1 MYGITSKPRFPAT
14 TAQATLEKD
23 MSNLEPALFIRKVK
37 LKMCLIV
44 LLAISNVAIGSQP
57 SETVSERVLS
67 DENLLTENREPK
79 VENHSSETVSITQ
92 NEKADVEDEP
102 SIVRSLVIDGN
113 ESFSEQQ
120 IRALM
125 RTDVWSVYDE
135 TVLKADL
142 EAVARFYRENGYRF
156 AHVDEGQ
163 LSVKKFA
170 DGVYLGIEI
179 DEGRVG
185 NITVTGNIKT
195 KEDVIRRELLF
206 MKGEVYTEADREES
220 EQILRRKTYIGA
232 AKVDA
237 QWDERSKSVTI
248 HVTIRELLSF
258 PLGGDLN
265 LNNQK
270 RYWLLQ
276 YRDPNMF
283 GSGQGTLWRYERISE
298 IGEKTR
304 SLVRGRY
311 NNPRL
316 FKSHWRFDG
325 EYIQKREGDSLVV
338 LLERPQYTLKSRW
351 SASVR
356 FSESVNP
363 IFWYE
368 NAEKTDIFEQN
379 LQGIYANV
387 RRYFGDRYQQNYIGL
402 WTTSRRSKYVPLEK
416 LSASDAMLENRDIK
430 RIGFTLGRQR
440 IAYHK
445 ARFLRRMGQEENFLV
460 GSQYALSLGYASPLY
475 ASDRSESYAELA
487 LGSGWM
493 NGNRVFNLT
502 TFAFSTNFR
511 TRIERSILQA
521 QTAWFYIDVFN
532 TGDIYTL
539 ETGFRENGLFDFHQT
554 FVAQFKTE
562 MQFGWSGRSQVLLG
576 AFDGLRGYAY
586 RQFSGEKM
594 MLLSLESRTIFGGT
608 VFRKVDEALAAVATA
623 VARPFSDRRVH
634 LGVMLSG
641 VVFADIGYIWNG
653 KHTFNLASPKRS
665 VGFGLRGSLSQFS
678 GTGILRVEFAFP
690 LDPPFS
696 PSLKPRI
703 FYGQERAF

>member
-1 MYGITSKPRFPAT
+1 M
-14 TAQATLEKD
+14 L
-23 MSNLEPALFIRKVK
+23 NLKRSLFIRKVK

-44 LLAISNVAIGSQP
+44 LLSISEMVSIGGQQSAISK
-57 SETVSERVLS
+57 EVLL
-67 DENLLTENREPK
+67 DENLLTESD
-79 VENHSSETVSITQ
+79 SSETVGITQ
-92 NEKADVEDEP
+92 NENTSLEGEV
-102 SIVRSLVIDGN
+102 SVVRSLVIDGN

-120 IRALM
+120 IRSLM
-125 RTDVWSVYDE
+125 RTDVWGVYNE
-135 TVLKADL
+135 TVLKSDL
-142 EAVARFYRENGYRF
+142 EAITRFYRENGYRF
-156 AHVDEGQ
+156 ARVDEEQ
-163 LSVKKFA
+163 LSVKKFV
-170 DGVYLGIEI
+170 DGVYLGIEV

-185 NITVTGNIKT
+185 NIIVTGNIQT

-206 MKGEVYTEADREES
+206 MEGDIYTEADREES

-276 YRDPNMF
+276 FRDPNLF
-283 GSGQGTLWRYERISE
+283 GSGQSTLWRYERISE
-298 IGEKTR
+298 VGEKTR

-316 FKSHWRFDG
+316 FNSHWNFDG
-325 EYIQKREGDSLVV
+325 EYIQKRDGDSLLV

-351 SASVR
+351 SANVR

-363 IFWYE
+363 IYWYE
-368 NAEKTDIFEQN
+368 NAKKTDTFEQN
-379 LQGIYANV
+379 LQGTFANV
-387 RRYFGDRYQQNYIGL
+387 RRYFGDRQQQNYIGL
-402 WTTSRRSKYVPLEK
+402 WAASRRSKYVLLEK
-416 LSASDAMLENRDIK
+416 SSASDAMLENRDIK

-440 IAYHK
+440 IAYQK

-493 NGNRVFNLT
+493 SGDRFFNLT
-502 TFAFSTNFR
+502 TFAFSTNFT
-511 TRIERSILQA
+511 TRVERSLLQA
-521 QTAWFYIDVFN
+521 QTAWFYTDVFN
-532 TGDIYTL
+532 TGNIYTL

-562 MQFGWSGRSQVLLG
+562 MQFGWSGHSQVLLG

-641 VVFADIGYIWNG
+641 IVFADIGYIWNG
-653 KHTFNLASPKRS
+653 NHTFNLTRPKRS

-696 PSLKPRI
+696 PSFKPRI
-703 FYGQERAF
+703 FYGQERTF

>member
-1 MYGITSKPRFPAT
+1 MADFFYVTRPFG
-14 TAQATLEKD
+14 TL
-23 MSNLEPALFIRKVK
+23 
-37 LKMCLIV
+37 CLIV
-44 LLAISNVAIGSQP
+44 LMAVGGQQSAVSERKPVLNENLLVSDSQEP
-57 SETVSERVLS
+57 TVSESHAL
-67 DENLLTENREPK
+67 
-79 VENHSSETVSITQ
+79 ETIDAAE
-92 NEKADVEDEP
+92 NEKAVLGDEP
-102 SIVRSLVIDGN
+102 SIIRSLVIDGN
-113 ESFSEQQ
+113 ESFPEQQ
-120 IRALM
+120 IRARM
-125 RTDVWSVYDE
+125 QTDVWSTYNE
-135 TVLKADL
+135 TVLKSDL
-142 EAVARFYRENGYRF
+142 EAITRFYQENGYRF
-156 AHVDEGQ
+156 ARVDEER

-185 NITVTGNIKT
+185 NIIVTGNIQT

-206 MKGEVYTEADREES
+206 MQGDIYTEADREES

-237 QWDERSKSVTI
+237 HWDELSKSVTI
-248 HVTIRELLSF
+248 HATIRELLSF
-258 PLGGDLN
+258 PFGGDLN

-276 YRDPNMF
+276 FRDPNMF
-283 GSGQGTLWRYERISE
+283 GSGQSTLWRYERISE
-298 IGEKTR
+298 VGEKTL

-316 FKSHWRFDG
+316 FNSHWNFDG
-325 EYIQKREGDSLVV
+325 EYIQKRDGDSLLV
-338 LLERPQYTLKSRW
+338 LLERPQYTLKSQW

-363 IFWYE
+363 IYWYE
-368 NAEKTDIFEQN
+368 NAKKTDTFEQN

-387 RRYFGDRYQQNYIGL
+387 RRYFGDRQQQNYIGV
-402 WTTSRRSKYVPLEK
+402 WTASRRSKYVLLEK
-416 LSASDAMLENRDIK
+416 SSGSEAMLENRDIK
-430 RIGFTLGRQR
+430 RVGFTLGRQR

-445 ARFLRRMGQEENFLV
+445 TRFLRRIGQEENFLI

-475 ASDRSESYAELA
+475 ASDRAESYAELA
-487 LGSGWM
+487 LASGGM
-493 NGNRVFNLT
+493 NGNQLFNLT
-502 TFAFSTNFR
+502 TLAFSTNF
-511 TRIERSILQA
+511 TNRIERSILQA
-521 QTAWFYIDVFN
+521 QTAWFYTDVFN
-532 TGDIYTL
+532 TGEIYTL

-653 KHTFNLASPKRS
+653 NRTFNLLRPKRS

-690 LDPPFS
+690 LDPPFA
-696 PSLKPRI
+696 PSFRPRI

>member
-1 MYGITSKPRFPAT
+1 MADFFYVTRPFG
-14 TAQATLEKD
+14 TL
-23 MSNLEPALFIRKVK
+23 F
-37 LKMCLIV
+37 LIV
-44 LLAISNVAIGSQP
+44 LMAVGGQQSA
-57 SETVSERVLS
+57 VSERQPVLN
-67 DENLLTENREPK
+67 ENLLVSESRESPRAESDSLETIDAAEN
-79 VENHSSETVSITQ
+79 ETAVLG
-92 NEKADVEDEP
+92 DEP

-113 ESFSEQQ
+113 ESFPEQQ

-125 RTDVWSVYDE
+125 QTDVWSVYDE
-135 TVLKADL
+135 TVLKSDL
-142 EAVARFYRENGYRF
+142 AAITRFYQENGYRF
-156 AHVDEGQ
+156 ARVDEER

-185 NITVTGNIKT
+185 NIIVTGNIQT

-206 MKGEVYTEADREES
+206 MQGDIYTEADRVES

-237 QWDERSKSVTI
+237 HWDELSKSVTI
-248 HVTIRELLSF
+248 HATIRELLSF
-258 PLGGDLN
+258 PFGGDLN

-276 YRDPNMF
+276 FRDPNMF
-283 GSGQGTLWRYERISE
+283 GSGQSTLWRYERISE
-298 IGEKTR
+298 VGEKTL

-316 FKSHWRFDG
+316 FNSHWNFDG
-325 EYIQKREGDSLVV
+325 EYIQKRDGDSLLV
-338 LLERPQYTLKSRW
+338 LLERPQYTLKSQW

-363 IFWYE
+363 IYWYE
-368 NAEKTDIFEQN
+368 NAEKTDTFEQN

-387 RRYFGDRYQQNYIGL
+387 RRYFGDRQQQNYIGL
-402 WTTSRRSKYVPLEK
+402 WAASRRSKYVLLEK
-416 LSASDAMLENRDIK
+416 SSGSDAMLENRDIK
-430 RIGFTLGRQR
+430 RVGFTLGRQR

-445 ARFLRRMGQEENFLV
+445 TRFLRRMGQEENFLI

-487 LGSGWM
+487 LASGGM
-493 NGNRVFNLT
+493 NGNKLFNLT
-502 TFAFSTNFR
+502 TLAFSTNF
-511 TRIERSILQA
+511 THRIERSILQA
-521 QTAWFYIDVFN
+521 QTAWFYTDVFN
-532 TGDIYTL
+532 TGEIYTL

-641 VVFADIGYIWNG
+641 VVFADVGYIWNG
-653 KHTFNLASPKRS
+653 NRTFNLLRPKRS

-690 LDPPFS
+690 LDPPFA
-696 PSLKPRI
+696 PSFRPRI

>member
-1 MYGITSKPRFPAT
+1 MADLWYVPRPFR
-14 TAQATLEKD
+14 TL
-23 MSNLEPALFIRKVK
+23 
-37 LKMCLIV
+37 CLIA
-44 LLAISNVAIGSQP
+44 LLSISEIAIGSQP
-57 SETVSERVLS
+57 SAVSKRVLL
-67 DENLLTENREPK
+67 DENLLTASRKPQAES
-79 VENHSSETVSITQ
+79 HSSETIDSPQQKKTVLG
-92 NEKADVEDEP
+92 NGA

-113 ESFSEQQ
+113 ESFPEQQ

-125 RTDVWSVYDE
+125 RTDVWSIYNK
-135 TVLKADL
+135 TVLKSDL
-142 EAVARFYRENGYRF
+142 EAITRFYRENGYRF
-156 AHVDEGQ
+156 ARVDEEQ

-185 NITVTGNIKT
+185 NIIVTGNIQT

-206 MKGEVYTEADREES
+206 MQGEVYTEADREES

-237 QWDERSKSVTI
+237 QWDELSKSVTI
-248 HVTIRELLSF
+248 HATIRELLSF

-276 YRDPNMF
+276 FRDPNMF

-298 IGEKTR
+298 VGEKTR

-316 FKSHWRFDG
+316 FHSHWNFDG

-368 NAEKTDIFEQN
+368 NAKKTDIFEQN
-379 LQGIYANV
+379 LQGTQANV

-402 WTTSRRSKYVPLEK
+402 WASSRRSRYVLLEK
-416 LSASDAMLENRDIK
+416 SSESEAMLENRDVK

-440 IAYHK
+440 IAYHNT
-445 ARFLRRMGQEENFLV
+445 RFLRRMGQEENFLI
-460 GSQYALSLGYASPLY
+460 GSQYALSFGYASPLY
-475 ASDRSESYAELA
+475 ASDRSASYAELA

-493 NGNRVFNLT
+493 NSNKFFNLT
-502 TFAFSTNFR
+502 TFAFSTNFT
-511 TRIERSILQA
+511 TRIERSSLQA
-521 QTAWFYIDVFN
+521 QTAWFYTDVFN

-562 MQFGWSGRSQVLLG
+562 MQFGWSGHSQVLLG

-623 VARPFSDRRVH
+623 VTRPFSDRRVH
-634 LGVMLSG
+634 LGVILSG

-665 VGFGLRGSLSQFS
+665 VGFGLRSSFSQFS

-690 LDPPFS
+690 LDPPFE
-696 PSLKPRI
+696 PSFRPRI
-703 FYGQERAF
+703 FYGQERTF

>member
-1 MYGITSKPRFPAT
+1 MADFFYVTRPFG
-14 TAQATLEKD
+14 TL
-23 MSNLEPALFIRKVK
+23 
-37 LKMCLIV
+37 CLIV
-44 LLAISNVAIGSQP
+44 LMAIGGQQSA
-57 SETVSERVLS
+57 VSERQPVLN
-67 DENLLTENREPK
+67 ENLLVSESRESPRTENHALETIDAA
-79 VENHSSETVSITQ
+79 ENETAVLG
-92 NEKADVEDEP
+92 DEP

-113 ESFSEQQ
+113 ESFPEQQ

-135 TVLKADL
+135 TVLKSDL
-142 EAVARFYRENGYRF
+142 AAITRFYQENGYRF
-156 AHVDEGQ
+156 ARVDEER

-185 NITVTGNIKT
+185 NIIVTGNIQT

-206 MKGEVYTEADREES
+206 MQGDIYTEADRVES

-237 QWDERSKSVTI
+237 HWDELSKSVTI
-248 HVTIRELLSF
+248 HATIRELLSF
-258 PLGGDLN
+258 PFGGDLN

-276 YRDPNMF
+276 FRDPNMF
-283 GSGQGTLWRYERISE
+283 GSGQSTLWRYERISE
-298 IGEKTR
+298 VGEKTL

-316 FKSHWRFDG
+316 FNSHWNFDG
-325 EYIQKREGDSLVV
+325 EYIQKRDGDSLLV
-338 LLERPQYTLKSRW
+338 LLERPQYTLKSQW

-363 IFWYE
+363 IYWYE
-368 NAEKTDIFEQN
+368 NAKKTDTFEQN

-387 RRYFGDRYQQNYIGL
+387 RRYFGDRQQQNYIGV
-402 WTTSRRSKYVPLEK
+402 WAASRRSKYVLLEK
-416 LSASDAMLENRDIK
+416 SSGSDAMLENRDIK
-430 RIGFTLGRQR
+430 RVGFTLGRQR

-445 ARFLRRMGQEENFLV
+445 TRFLRRMGQEENFLI

-487 LGSGWM
+487 LASGGM
-493 NGNRVFNLT
+493 NGDKFFNLT
-502 TFAFSTNFR
+502 TLAFSTNF
-511 TRIERSILQA
+511 THRIERSILQA
-521 QTAWFYIDVFN
+521 QTAWFYTDVFN
-532 TGDIYTL
+532 TGEIYTL

-554 FVAQFKTE
+554 FVAQFKTQ

-641 VVFADIGYIWNG
+641 VVFADVGYIWNG
-653 KHTFNLASPKRS
+653 NRTFNLLRPKRS

-678 GTGILRVEFAFP
+678 GTGVLRVEFAFP
-690 LDPPFS
+690 LDPPFA
-696 PSLKPRI
+696 PSFRPRI

>member
-1 MYGITSKPRFPAT
+1 
-14 TAQATLEKD
+14 

-37 LKMCLIV
+37 IKICLII
-44 LLAISNVAIGSQP
+44 LLSISEIAVGNQQSA
-57 SETVSERVLS
+57 VSERVLL
-67 DENLLTENREPK
+67 DENSPSATMDSAQNTEAP
-79 VENHSSETVSITQ
+79 
-92 NEKADVEDEP
+92 VEDEAR
-102 SIVRSLVIDGN
+102 IVRSLVIEGN

-125 RTDVWSVYDE
+125 RTDVWSVYDGNI
-135 TVLKADL
+135 LKADL
-142 EAVARFYRENGYRF
+142 ASITRFYRENGYRF
-156 AHVDEGQ
+156 AHVNEEQ
-163 LSVKKFA
+163 LSVKEFA

-185 NITVTGNIKT
+185 NIIVSGNIKT

-206 MKGEVYTEADREES
+206 TEGDVYTEADREES

-248 HVTIRELLSF
+248 HTTIRELLSF
-258 PLGGDLN
+258 PFGADLN

-276 YRDPNMF
+276 FRDPNMF

-298 IGEKTR
+298 VGEKTR

-311 NNPRL
+311 NDPRL
-316 FKSHWRFDG
+316 FNSHWNFDG
-325 EYIQKREGDSLVV
+325 EYIQKREGDSLLV

-351 SASVR
+351 SANVR

-363 IFWYE
+363 IYWYE
-368 NAEKTDIFEQN
+368 NAKKTDTFEQN

-387 RRYFGDRYQQNYIGL
+387 RRYFGDRYQQNYVGL
-402 WTTSRRSKYVPLEK
+402 WTTSRRSKYVLLEK
-416 LSASDAMLENRDIK
+416 SSASDAMLENRDIK

-445 ARFLRRMGQEENFLV
+445 TRFLRRMGQEENFFI

-475 ASDRSESYAELA
+475 AADRSESYAELA
-487 LGSGWM
+487 LASGWM
-493 NGNRVFNLT
+493 NGNRFFNLT

-511 TRIERSILQA
+511 SRIERSILQA
-521 QTAWFYIDVFN
+521 QTAWFYTDVFN
-532 TGDIYTL
+532 TGEIYTL
-539 ETGFRENGLFDFHQT
+539 ATGFRENGLFDFHQT
-554 FVAQFKTE
+554 FVVQFKTE

-608 VFRKVDEALAAVATA
+608 VFRKVDEALAAVATT
-623 VARPFSDRRVH
+623 VARPFSDRQVH
-634 LGVMLSG
+634 LGVILSG

-653 KHTFNLASPKRS
+653 KHTFNLVRPKRS

-690 LDPPFS
+690 LDPPFA
-696 PSLKPRI
+696 PSFSPRI
-703 FYGQERAF
+703 FYGQERTF

>member
-1 MYGITSKPRFPAT
+1 MGHQLKEDLLNENPLPT
-14 TAQATLEKD
+14 TID
-23 MSNLEPALFIRKVK
+23 
-37 LKMCLIV
+37 
-44 LLAISNVAIGSQP
+44 
-57 SETVSERVLS
+57 ET
-67 DENLLTENREPK
+67 N
-79 VENHSSETVSITQ
+79 
-92 NEKADVEDEP
+92 
-102 SIVRSLVIDGN
+102 IVRSLVIDGN

-125 RTDVWSVYDE
+125 RTDVWGIYDE
-135 TVLKADL
+135 TVLKSDL
-142 EAVARFYRENGYRF
+142 EAITRFYRENGYRF
-156 AHVDEGQ
+156 ARVDEEQ
-163 LSVKKFA
+163 LSVKKFV
-170 DGVYLGIEI
+170 DGVYLGIEV

-185 NITVTGNIKT
+185 NIIVTGNIQT

-206 MKGEVYTEADREES
+206 MEGDIYTEADREES

-237 QWDERSKSVTI
+237 QWDELSKSVTI
-248 HVTIRELLSF
+248 HATIRELLSF

-265 LNNQK
+265 LNSQK

-276 YRDPNMF
+276 FRDPNMF

-298 IGEKTR
+298 VGEKTR

-316 FKSHWRFDG
+316 FNSHWNFDG

-363 IFWYE
+363 IYWYE
-368 NAEKTDIFEQN
+368 NAKKTDAFEQN
-379 LQGIYANV
+379 LQGTFANV
-387 RRYFGDRYQQNYIGL
+387 RRYFGDRQQQNYIGL
-402 WTTSRRSKYVPLEK
+402 WAASRRSKYALLEK
-416 LSASDAMLENRDIK
+416 SSDSDAMLENRDIK

-445 ARFLRRMGQEENFLV
+445 TRFLRRMGQEENFLI

-475 ASDRSESYAELA
+475 ASDRTESYTELA
-487 LGSGWM
+487 LVSGWM
-493 NGNRVFNLT
+493 NRDKIFNLT
-502 TFAFSTNFR
+502 TFALSTGF
-511 TRIERSILQA
+511 TSRIERSLLQA
-521 QTAWFYIDVFN
+521 QTSWFYTDVFN
-532 TGDIYTL
+532 RGDIYTL
-539 ETGFRENGLFDFHQT
+539 ETGFRENGLFDFYQT
-554 FVAQFKTE
+554 FVVQFKTE
-562 MQFGWSGRSQVLLG
+562 MQFGWTGRSQVLLG

-608 VFRKVDEALAAVATA
+608 VFRKIDEGLAAVATA

-634 LGVMLSG
+634 LGVILSG
-641 VVFADIGYIWNG
+641 VVFADVGYIWNG
-653 KHTFNLASPKRS
+653 NHTFNLLRPKRS

-690 LDPPFS
+690 LDPPFA
-696 PSLKPRI
+696 PSFRPRI

>member
-1 MYGITSKPRFPAT
+1 
-14 TAQATLEKD
+14 

-37 LKMCLIV
+37 LRVCLIV

-67 DENLLTENREPK
+67 DEYLLTENREPK
-79 VENHSSETVSITQ
+79 VENRSSETVSITQ
-92 NEKADVEDEP
+92 NEKAGLEDEP

-142 EAVARFYRENGYRF
+142 EAVTRFYRENGYRF
-156 AHVDEGQ
+156 AHVDEEQ

-206 MKGEVYTEADREES
+206 MRGEIYTEADREES

-379 LQGIYANV
+379 LQGTYANV

-402 WTTSRRSKYVPLEK
+402 WTASRRLKYVPLEK
-416 LSASDAMLENRDIK
+416 LSTSDAMLENRDIK

-493 NGNRVFNLT
+493 NGNRFFNLT

-696 PSLKPRI
+696 PSLRPRI
-703 FYGQERAF
+703 FYGQERTF

>member
-1 MYGITSKPRFPAT
+1 MADLLYVTRPFRILCA
-14 TAQATLEKD
+14 
-23 MSNLEPALFIRKVK
+23 
-37 LKMCLIV
+37 IV
-44 LLAISNVAIGSQP
+44 LLS
-57 SETVSERVLS
+57 VSVQLEI
-67 DENLLTENREPK
+67 
-79 VENHSSETVSITQ
+79 SSETVDATQ
-92 NEKADVEDEP
+92 KKKAVLANEA

-120 IRALM
+120 IRVLM
-125 RTDVWSVYDE
+125 RTDVWSVYDA

-142 EAVARFYRENGYRF
+142 EAITRFYRENGYRF
-156 AHVDEGQ
+156 ARVDEAQ

-170 DGVYLGIEI
+170 DGVYLGIEV

-185 NITVTGNIKT
+185 NIIVTGNIQT

-206 MKGEVYTEADREES
+206 MQGDIYTEADREES

-237 QWDERSKSVTI
+237 QWDELSESVTI
-248 HVTIRELLSF
+248 HATIRELLSF
-258 PLGGDLN
+258 PFGADLN

-276 YRDPNMF
+276 YRDPNIF
-283 GSGQGTLWRYERISE
+283 GSGQSTLWRYERISE
-298 IGEKTR
+298 VGEKTR

-316 FKSHWRFDG
+316 FKSHWNFDG
-325 EYIQKREGDSLVV
+325 EYIQKREGDALVV

-356 FSESVNP
+356 LSESVNP
-363 IFWYE
+363 IYWYE
-368 NAEKTDIFEQN
+368 NAEKTDTFEQN
-379 LQGIYANV
+379 LQGTFANV
-387 RRYFGDRYQQNYIGL
+387 RRYFGDRRQQNYIGL
-402 WTTSRRSKYVPLEK
+402 WAASRRSKYVLLEK
-416 LSASDAMLENRDIK
+416 SSGSDAMLENRDLK

-445 ARFLRRMGQEENFLV
+445 TRFLRRMGQEENFLI

-475 ASDRSESYAELA
+475 ASDRAESYAELA
-487 LGSGWM
+487 LVSGWI
-493 NGNRVFNLT
+493 NGSKLFNLST
-502 TFAFSTNFR
+502 LALSTNF
-511 TRIERSILQA
+511 TSRIERSILQA
-521 QTAWFYIDVFN
+521 QTSWFYTDVFN
-532 TGDIYTL
+532 AGDIYTL

-554 FVAQFKTE
+554 FVVQFKTE
-562 MQFGWSGRSQVLLG
+562 MQFGWTGRSQVLLG

-608 VFRKVDEALAAVATA
+608 VFRKIDEALAAVATS
-623 VARPFSDRRVH
+623 VARPFSDRSVH

-641 VVFADIGYIWNG
+641 VIFADVGYIWNG
-653 KHTFNLASPKRS
+653 KHTFSLLRPKRS

-696 PSLKPRI
+696 PSFRPRI
-703 FYGQERAF
+703 FYGQERTF

>member
-1 MYGITSKPRFPAT
+1 
-14 TAQATLEKD
+14 

-37 LKMCLIV
+37 LKTCLILLLSISEIVIGGQAAAVGEKV
-44 LLAISNVAIGSQP
+44 LL
-57 SETVSERVLS
+57 
-67 DENLLTENREPK
+67 DENLLLTTID
-79 VENHSSETVSITQ
+79 ET
-92 NEKADVEDEP
+92 K
-102 SIVRSLVIDGN
+102 IVRSLVIEGN

-120 IRALM
+120 IRVLM
-125 RTDVWSVYDE
+125 QTDVWSIYDE
-135 TVLKADL
+135 AVLKSDL
-142 EAVARFYRENGYRF
+142 EAIARFYRGNGYRF
-156 AHVDEGQ
+156 ARVDEEQ
-163 LSVKKFA
+163 ISVKKFA

-185 NITVTGNIKT
+185 NIIVTGNIQT

-206 MKGEVYTEADREES
+206 MPGDIYTDADREES

-237 QWDERSKSVTI
+237 QWDELSKSVTI
-248 HVTIRELLSF
+248 HATIRELLSF
-258 PLGGDLN
+258 PFGGDLN
-265 LNNQK
+265 LNSQK

-276 YRDPNMF
+276 FRDPNMF

-298 IGEKTR
+298 VGEKTR

-316 FKSHWRFDG
+316 FNSHWNFDG

-363 IFWYE
+363 IYWYE
-368 NAEKTDIFEQN
+368 NAKKTDTFEQN
-379 LQGIYANV
+379 LQGTFANV
-387 RRYFGDRYQQNYIGL
+387 RRYFGDRQQQNYIGL
-402 WTTSRRSKYVPLEK
+402 WMASRRSKYVLLEK
-416 LSASDAMLENRDIK
+416 SSGSDAMLENRDIK

-445 ARFLRRMGQEENFLV
+445 TRFLRRMGQEENFLI

-475 ASDRSESYAELA
+475 AADRSESYAEMA
-487 LGSGWM
+487 LVSGWM
-493 NGNRVFNLT
+493 NENKLFNLT
-502 TFAFSTNFR
+502 TLAFSTNF
-511 TRIERSILQA
+511 TSRIERSMLQA
-521 QTAWFYIDVFN
+521 QTAWFYTDVFN

-554 FVAQFKTE
+554 FVVQFKTE

-594 MLLSLESRTIFGGT
+594 MLLSLESRTMFGGT
-608 VFRKVDEALAAVATA
+608 VFRKVDEALAAVATSI
-623 VARPFSDRRVH
+623 ARPFSDRRVH

-641 VVFADIGYIWNG
+641 IVFADIGYIWNG
-653 KHTFNLASPKRS
+653 KHTFSLLSPKRS

-696 PSLKPRI
+696 PSLRPRI
-703 FYGQERAF
+703 FYGQERTF

>member
-1 MYGITSKPRFPAT
+1 MADFFYVTRPFG
-14 TAQATLEKD
+14 TL
-23 MSNLEPALFIRKVK
+23 
-37 LKMCLIV
+37 CLIV
-44 LLAISNVAIGSQP
+44 LMAVGGQQLA
-57 SETVSERVLS
+57 VSERKPVLN
-67 DENLLTENREPK
+67 ENSLVSASREPPAGS
-79 VENHSSETVSITQ
+79 HSLETIDAAE
-92 NEKADVEDEP
+92 NEKAVLGDEP

-125 RTDVWSVYDE
+125 RTDVWSRYDE
-135 TVLKADL
+135 TVLKSDL
-142 EAVARFYRENGYRF
+142 EAITRFYQENGYRF
-156 AHVDEGQ
+156 ARVDEER

-185 NITVTGNIKT
+185 HIIVTGNIQT

-206 MKGEVYTEADREES
+206 MQGDIYTEADRVES

-237 QWDERSKSVTI
+237 HWDELSKSVTI
-248 HVTIRELLSF
+248 HATIRELLSF
-258 PLGGDLN
+258 PFGGDLN

-276 YRDPNMF
+276 FRDPNMF
-283 GSGQGTLWRYERISE
+283 GSGQSTLWRYERISE
-298 IGEKTR
+298 VGEKTL

-316 FKSHWRFDG
+316 FNSHWNFDG
-325 EYIQKREGDSLVV
+325 EYIQKRDGDSLLV
-338 LLERPQYTLKSRW
+338 LLERPQYTLKSQW

-363 IFWYE
+363 IYWYE
-368 NAEKTDIFEQN
+368 NAKKTDTFEQN

-387 RRYFGDRYQQNYIGL
+387 RRYFGDRRQQNYIGV
-402 WTTSRRSKYVPLEK
+402 WAASRRSKYVLLEK
-416 LSASDAMLENRDIK
+416 SSGSDAMLENRDIK
-430 RIGFTLGRQR
+430 RVGFTLGRQR

-445 ARFLRRMGQEENFLV
+445 TRFLRRMGQEENFLI

-487 LGSGWM
+487 LVSGGM
-493 NGNRVFNLT
+493 NEKKFFNLT
-502 TFAFSTNFR
+502 TLAFSTNF
-511 TRIERSILQA
+511 TNRIERSILQA
-521 QTAWFYIDVFN
+521 QTAWFYTDVFN
-532 TGDIYTL
+532 TGEIYTL

-641 VVFADIGYIWNG
+641 VVFADVGYIWNG
-653 KHTFNLASPKRS
+653 NRTFNLLRPKRS

-690 LDPPFS
+690 LDPPFA
-696 PSLKPRI
+696 PSFRPRI

>member
-1 MYGITSKPRFPAT
+1 MADLWYVPRPFR
-14 TAQATLEKD
+14 TL
-23 MSNLEPALFIRKVK
+23 
-37 LKMCLIV
+37 CLIA
-44 LLAISNVAIGSQP
+44 LLSISEIAIGSQP
-57 SETVSERVLS
+57 SAVSKRVLL
-67 DENLLTENREPK
+67 DENLLTASRKPQAAS
-79 VENHSSETVSITQ
+79 HSSETIDSPQQKKTVLG
-92 NEKADVEDEP
+92 NEA

-113 ESFSEQQ
+113 ESFPEQQ

-135 TVLKADL
+135 TVLKSDL
-142 EAVARFYRENGYRF
+142 EAITRFYRENGYRF
-156 AHVDEGQ
+156 ARVDEEQ

-185 NITVTGNIKT
+185 NIIVTGNIQT

-206 MKGEVYTEADREES
+206 MEGEVYTEADREES

-237 QWDERSKSVTI
+237 QWDELSKSVTI
-248 HVTIRELLSF
+248 HATIRELLSF

-276 YRDPNMF
+276 FRDPNMF

-298 IGEKTR
+298 VGEKTR

-316 FKSHWRFDG
+316 FHSHWNFDG

-368 NAEKTDIFEQN
+368 NAKKTDIFEQN
-379 LQGIYANV
+379 LQGTQANV

-402 WTTSRRSKYVPLEK
+402 WASSRRSRYVLLEK
-416 LSASDAMLENRDIK
+416 SSESEAMLENRDVK

-440 IAYHK
+440 IAYHNT
-445 ARFLRRMGQEENFLV
+445 RFLRRMGQEENFLI

-475 ASDRSESYAELA
+475 ASDRSASYAELA

-493 NGNRVFNLT
+493 NSNKFFNLT
-502 TFAFSTNFR
+502 TFAFSTNFT
-511 TRIERSILQA
+511 TRIERSSLQA
-521 QTAWFYIDVFN
+521 QTAWFYTDVFN

-562 MQFGWSGRSQVLLG
+562 MQFGWSGHSQVLLG

-623 VARPFSDRRVH
+623 VTRPFSDRRVH
-634 LGVMLSG
+634 LGVILSG

-665 VGFGLRGSLSQFS
+665 VGFGLRSSFSQFS

-690 LDPPFS
+690 LDPPFE
-696 PSLKPRI
+696 PSFRPRI
-703 FYGQERAF
+703 FYGQERTF